1 MSKTKSISLKDAAKS
16 GRLERYLSKYLRSCL
31 PAPNA
36 DPKRDRGRFP
46 NFAGFCRWLGCGL
59 SEVDS
64 LRLSAPEAYDYL
76 SAVMEDEALNHAT
89 LSPTV
94 TSAYLKRRLGYAERS
109 EAVSETDCGE
119 MRVIFEHDISED
131 GA

>member
-1 MSKTKSISLKDAAKS
+1 MSKSKPISLEEAVQS
-16 GRLERYLSKYLRSCL
+16 GKLGRYLSKYLRSCL
-31 PAPNA
+31 PSPNA

-64 LRLSAPEAYDYL
+64 LRLSSPAAYDYL
-76 SAVMEDEALNHAT
+76 CAVMEDEALNNAA

-94 TSAYLKRRLGYAERS
+94 TSAYLKRRLGYAEKS
-109 EAVSETDCGE
+109 EAVSETTCGE
-119 MRVIFEHDISED
+119 VRVIFEHDISED